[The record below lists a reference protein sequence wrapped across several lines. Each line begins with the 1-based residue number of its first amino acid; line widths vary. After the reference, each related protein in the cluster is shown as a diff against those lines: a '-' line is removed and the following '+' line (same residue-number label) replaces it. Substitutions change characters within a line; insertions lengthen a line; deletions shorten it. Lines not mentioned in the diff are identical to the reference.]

1 MFWWLIVCSVDIE
14 VSCTEKNKTPEY
26 YRMNMKTWRLV
37 RSQTYQCY
45 SATCTPAQ
53 LSLLSDAIAKYSAL
67 KEREWLKGEKGKN
80 RQSRSENQNQNKVS
94 VQWGKKGKTFV
105 ILKRADFDRLGKR
118 LVGNQDI
125 WTAQQDVEMKDWHW
139 REAVSLWVA
148 VFVCF
153 KCYSRALSQSF
164 LSCCRYLPVAVN
176 HLNHQPELQ
185 PNDGDIHHHLRQDGC
200 QSPGD

>member
-1 MFWWLIVCSVDIE
+1 MTDCLLRWHRSKQYRE
-14 VSCTEKNKTPEY
+14 EY
-26 YRMNMKTWRLV
+26 YKMNMKTWRLV

-105 ILKRADFDRLGKR
+105 ILKKEQILTDWESGWWEIRTFGRPSRMWKWRTGTGERL
-118 LVGNQDI
+118 
-125 WTAQQDVEMKDWHW
+125 
-139 REAVSLWVA
+139 SLSGWLCLCVLS
-148 VFVCF
+148 VTH
-153 KCYSRALSQSF
+153 ALSLRASSPAAAIF
-164 LSCCRYLPVAVN
+164 L
-176 HLNHQPELQ
+176 
-185 PNDGDIHHHLRQDGC
+185 
-200 QSPGD
+200 

>member
-1 MFWWLIVCSVDIE
+1 MV
-14 VSCTEKNKTPEY
+14 
-26 YRMNMKTWRLV
+26 
-37 RSQTYQCY
+37 
-45 SATCTPAQ
+45 
-53 LSLLSDAIAKYSAL
+53 
-67 KEREWLKGEKGKN
+67 ERRKGEKQAVKV
-80 RQSRSENQNQNKVS
+80 RESESEQGISS
-94 VQWGKKGKTFV
+94 VRKKRENICYFE
-105 ILKRADFDRLGKR
+105 KRADFNRLGKR